1 MFLPPSDI
9 RSKAVLLNCF
19 HLRNFTSLVDYTLK
33 INMEHVLMEVWFRS
47 FSFLD
52 GWFAGSM
59 VIFQSVMVNRWF
71 WAPVVWD
78 SNRDTP
84 KLRVPFI
91 FGDRSNP
98 NYRAPNH
105 QLTMIQVTGRKW
117 PSLKRHRVDPL
128 QNFDAWKM
136 NFFLS
141 GRVCVGYMWKKKRNK
156 KRNVRLWHVKCEIKP
171 HTKYKI

>member
-105 QLTMIQVTGRKW
+105 QLTISWFRLLAENDLPWNDTELIPFKILMLGRW
-117 PSLKRHRVDPL
+117 TFSFQGGYVLAICGKRKETKR
-128 QNFDAWKM
+128 KM
-136 NFFLS
+136 W
-141 GRVCVGYMWKKKRNK
+141 GYDMS
-156 KRNVRLWHVKCEIKP
+156 NVR
-171 HTKYKI
+171 